1 MVNKKSLDRFIII
14 GIIIVAVL
22 FFINLFIFFR
32 KNMYL
37 NNEIDIGSY
46 MTDYDYSMLE
56 KYVNKNYTLGNEKS
70 EYSRSSDYEK
80 ILIDFSREVTEAF
93 YDKKVTNDRF
103 KNKYIVRKN
112 FNVFS
117 VSDYQDPG
125 LNFKYNSTTNN
136 ILSLKFALNSQN
148 ISLEQIQDVKVYYY
162 FKNYYLILKVKESNQ
177 IAYIEYKVVNE
188 LSSGMLKI
196 QNIVYY
202 TESELNDYNDNNFI
216 KRFNVSFF
224 DKNPKISNFFA
235 NKIYNNSIKSI
246 VKIEVYKEDSLID
259 TVTGF
264 FIDTN
269 VIVTTFDIFDSGIFQ
284 RYKYKIF
291 SNDDKLYTY
300 EGLLSFSRDD
310 NIALIKTVQK
320 TGTPLQIQSLPYF
333 GDFDDVVALSYDGIY
348 IGSYI
353 ETLVGKSYSF
363 KIALPL
369 GRESRGGPLI
379 GSSGNVIGV
388 NTKIMQNSSILI
400 STSTLSLSNPFSNLE
415 KLKDKDKLSSY
426 LVKPNRMEIR

>member
-1 MVNKKSLDRFIII
+1 M
-14 GIIIVAVL
+14 
-22 FFINLFIFFR
+22 
-32 KNMYL
+32 
-37 NNEIDIGSY
+37 
-46 MTDYDYSMLE
+46 
-56 KYVNKNYTLGNEKS
+56 
-70 EYSRSSDYEK
+70 
-80 ILIDFSREVTEAF
+80 
-93 YDKKVTNDRF
+93 
-103 KNKYIVRKN
+103 
-112 FNVFS
+112 
-117 VSDYQDPG
+117 
-125 LNFKYNSTTNN
+125 
-136 ILSLKFALNSQN
+136 
-148 ISLEQIQDVKVYYY
+148 
-162 FKNYYLILKVKESNQ
+162 
-177 IAYIEYKVVNE
+177 
-188 LSSGMLKI
+188 
-196 QNIVYY
+196 
-202 TESELNDYNDNNFI
+202 
-216 KRFNVSFF
+216 
-224 DKNPKISNFFA
+224 
-235 NKIYNNSIKSI
+235 
-246 VKIEVYKEDSLID
+246 
-259 TVTGF
+259 
-264 FIDTN
+264 
-269 VIVTTFDIFDSGIFQ
+269 IVTTVDIFDSGIFQ